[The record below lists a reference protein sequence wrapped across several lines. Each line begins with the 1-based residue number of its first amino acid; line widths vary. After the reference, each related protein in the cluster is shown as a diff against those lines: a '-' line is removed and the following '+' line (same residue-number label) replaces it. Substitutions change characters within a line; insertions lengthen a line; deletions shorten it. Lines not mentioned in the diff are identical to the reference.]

1 MSTAMERWILWKVL
15 VIAAPAAVSN
25 VCTLGTETFME
36 IYSPSLLARI
46 SQTRCSPAMPPV
58 QTQPHSWRFT
68 TPSSAATPP
77 RSAPT
82 TSARTPRTGSASR
95 ATRGT
100 RILMAAGTPALPRGP
115 TVLRAQTTRISCA
128 SNPGGVFIQIWC
140 AMATLR
146 YTFIQKIVQITIL
159 WLAVS
164 TR

>member
-15 VIAAPAAVSN
+15 VTAAPAAVSN
-25 VCTLGTETFME
+25 VCTLGTKTFME
-36 IYSPSLLARI
+36 ISSPSPPARI

-77 RSAPT
+77 P

-95 ATRGT
+95 PTRGT

-128 SNPGGVFIQIWC
+128 SNPRSVFIQIWC
-140 AMATLR
+140 AMVTPR
-146 YTFIQKIVQITIL
+146 QVF
-159 WLAVS
+159 
-164 TR
+164 RE

>member
-15 VIAAPAAVSN
+15 DIAAPAAVSN
-25 VCTLGTETFME
+25 VCTLGTETFMG
-36 IYSPSLLARI
+36 IYSPSPLAQI
-46 SQTRCSPAMPPV
+46 SQTRCSPAMRPV

-115 TVLRAQTTRISCA
+115 TVQRAQTTRISCA
-128 SNPGGVFIQIWC
+128 TNPGSVFIQIWC
-140 AMATLR
+140 AMVTHR
-146 YTFIQKIVQITIL
+146 QVFRK
-159 WLAVS
+159 
-164 TR
+164 

>member
-15 VIAAPAAVSN
+15 VIAAPAPVSN

-36 IYSPSLLARI
+36 ISSPSPPARI

-68 TPSSAATPP
+68 TPSSAATLP

-95 ATRGT
+95 VTRGT

-128 SNPGGVFIQIWC
+128 SNQGSVFIQIWC
-140 AMATLR
+140 AMVTHR
-146 YTFIQKIVQITIL
+146 QVF
-159 WLAVS
+159 S
-164 TR
+164 CG